1 MTDFDDLRPLETGD
15 EEYGMLL
22 EVTEEFQKQEKGSP
36 NQKSGKATQKV
47 IHKHLIEKMVNLP
60 VNPEVK
66 IREVKTRMD
75 LLFLLK
81 MGTSRNELEYS
92 INDIGIVLK
101 VTNNAVGKTTSENI
115 RRKFEEFARFNPN
128 LRFAVVVLSER
139 LSYLYPITFDKVFTL
154 VARKKKAHQLYLK
167 ETIIRMQ
174 KNGDLRKPTEKGW
187 EELQRFL
194 STFPVK
200 PRF

>member
-1 MTDFDDLRPLETGD
+1 
-15 EEYGMLL
+15 
-22 EVTEEFQKQEKGSP
+22 
-36 NQKSGKATQKV
+36 
-47 IHKHLIEKMVNLP
+47 MVNLP